1 MRKTAAWASVV
12 SEEDLAI
19 AIGKKGQNA
28 RLTSRLI
35 GWKIDIMK
43 LQTVATRWT
52 EERFGG
58 FRSHQNSRIDEAIA
72 QRLVARVCLVELFD
86 GVESG
91 DLVEAGFTAEEAVD
105 ILKKVAAHADTQ
117 K

>member
-1 MRKTAAWASVV
+1 LAAS
-12 SEEDLAI
+12 
-19 AIGKKGQNA
+19 G
-28 RLTSRLI
+28 LT
-35 GWKIDIMK
+35 KIP
-43 LQTVATRWT
+43 
-52 EERFGG
+52 G
-58 FRSHQNSRIDEAIA
+58 IDEAIA
-72 QRLVARVCLVELFD
+72 QRLVAAGFASVELFD

>member
-1 MRKTAAWASVV
+1 VGIVV

-43 LQTVATRWT
+43 LQTVPTTLEQKKGLAASGLTKIPGI
-52 EERFGG
+52 E
-58 FRSHQNSRIDEAIA
+58 EAIA
-72 QRLVARVCLVELFD
+72 QRLVGAGFASVELFD

-91 DLVEAGFTAEEAVD
+91 DLVEAGFTTEEADD
-105 ILKKVAAHADTQ
+105 ILKKVAAHAGIQ